1 MPAWV
6 LAFNE
11 IFKNGDQ
18 NEIKQALSDSS
29 NGLKNVDLK
38 NIMLYFAALE
48 DRRNS
53 LLENEGNGVDGLLTE
68 EDVQTCIDSANEK
81 AAQSEGLL
89 CYSTFFLAK
98 FEGSVEGKR
107 GTDIYFSL

>member
-29 NGLKNVDLK
+29 NRLKNVDLK

-48 DRRNS
+48 HRRNS
-53 LLENEGNGVDGLLTE
+53 LLDNEGNGLDGLLTE

-81 AAQSEGLL
+81 SAQSEGLL
-89 CYSTFFLAK
+89 CYSTFLSPNLKGVLSAK
-98 FEGSVEGKR
+98 E
-107 GTDIYFSL
+107 I